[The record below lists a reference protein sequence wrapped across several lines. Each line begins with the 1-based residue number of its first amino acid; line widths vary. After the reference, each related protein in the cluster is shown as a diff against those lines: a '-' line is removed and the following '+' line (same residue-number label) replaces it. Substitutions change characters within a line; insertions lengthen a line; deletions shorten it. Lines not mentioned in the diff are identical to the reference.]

1 VKMETVAHVKGR
13 EAAEAGNAQG
23 LIALPA
29 GLRGCAPTVTLDG
42 AQGQLLISVAAFATD
57 FLDDVGAHLH
67 KKTKHAYITT
77 IPISPYLAW
86 ATFCS
91 SNKILIDSTEAVQSF
106 LGPHW
111 HCKTFGKGSTAR
123 SIKPLHL
130 TWLPAKQQLHI
141 KFNCA
146 IYNGQGMLQT
156 DGRKHLWE
164 GPYCHWPPS
173 PPPPPPVEQVEAASL
188 SETKQPA
195 QNPIAS
201 RSTTNVLVYALLNV
215 DMGSLFISIV
225 RTLHRLYICQ
235 LWPVTPQPI
244 EAVAQVVDVVAD
256 LRL

>member
-1 VKMETVAHVKGR
+1 MDGAKQGRIVPWKILILSQIVRCILDIRSGPDRTRPIDRGPTELLPSAKVKMETVAHVKGR

-156 DGRKHLWE
+156 DGRKYSLPTLFQCKTT
-164 GPYCHWPPS
+164 GQDLILTIIVYQAPLGGAVLPLATI
-173 PPPPPPVEQVEAASL
+173 AA
-188 SETKQPA
+188 TA
-195 QNPIAS
+195 ATCGAS
-201 RSTTNVLVYALLNV
+201 
-215 DMGSLFISIV
+215 
-225 RTLHRLYICQ
+225 
-235 LWPVTPQPI
+235 
-244 EAVAQVVDVVAD
+244 
-256 LRL
+256 